1 MDQEELQP
9 VTYKEL
15 LNELSKLTP
24 EQLERRVVL
33 YDTLSGHLYDPET
46 TTVKEVIK
54 RKEGEVYEDRNLP
67 VLDKDVVIISF

>member
-1 MDQEELQP
+1 MD
-9 VTYKEL
+9 KEL
-15 LNELSKLTP
+15 LQMTYSDLYRALCDLTP
-24 EQLERRVVL
+24 EQLQREVVL

>member
-54 RKEGEVYEDRNLP
+54 QKEGEVYEDRNLP

>member
-1 MDQEELQP
+1 MVQEEDRTM
-9 VTYKEL
+9 TYKQLLEEL
-15 LNELSKLTP
+15 KQLPP
-24 EQLERRVVL
+24 EQLERKVVL

>member
-1 MDQEELQP
+1 MTYAQLLEELKQ
-9 VTYKEL
+9 
-15 LNELSKLTP
+15 LTP

-33 YDTLSGHLYDPET
+33 YATLSGHLYDPET

-67 VLDKDVVIISF
+67 VLDRDVVIISF